1 MSSYLRPRRGKK
13 ATAEAQLTSSTPL
26 KRGEIFFEVPTG
38 GVGTGLGKIK
48 MGDGATGYSSLPYFL
63 EQLDPDNAK
72 VAFTDSSTAS
82 SDPYTA
88 NPTLATAIAP
98 TASLK
103 TIFTNLKQLLVN
115 YNSQLTSLNNDY
127 PRMKDHGT
135 FTTLAQVEAFLTAHK
150 VSTGEF
156 FDIRVGDYFKL
167 AGYTVYVAGL
177 DTEYNKGDT
186 EMSAH
191 HITCIANFGN
201 SKMNNDN
208 TTAGGYEG
216 ASVMQAYLAARE
228 TELTNAA
235 GSHVK
240 TRRVLT
246 TNSVGTDG
254 KSNNWAWTDHK
265 LTLMSETQIYGSIQW
280 GNVYDTGEGYEKLPI
295 FNYLTPLQ
303 VFGRTDVWLRGV
315 FSATDFCV
323 SSGSGYP
330 RNYYASL
337 SLAAGALFIIG

>member
-48 MGDGATGYSSLPYFL
+48 MGDGATGYSALPYFL

-72 VAFTDSSTAS
+72 VAFTDSSTPS

-127 PRMKDHGT
+127 PRMKNLGT

-167 AGYTVYVAGL
+167 AGYTVFVAGL
-177 DTEYNKGDT
+177 DTEYNKGDSAMT
-186 EMSAH
+186 AH

-201 SKMNNDN
+201 SKMNETN

-216 ASVMQAYLAARE
+216 AATMQAFLTARE

-235 GSHVK
+235 GSHIK
-240 TRRVLT
+240 TRRCLT

-254 KSNNWAWTDHK
+254 KSNNWAWIDHK
-265 LTLMSETQIYGSIQW
+265 LTLMSETQIYGGIQW

-303 VFGRTDVWLRGV
+303 VFGRVNVWLRGV
-315 FSATDFCV
+315 GSAASFCHA
-323 SSGSGYP
+323 SNCGLADGS
-330 RNYYASL
+330 YASY